1 MLANS
6 FGIPGYRVQ
15 TTDTFFEALKEA
27 IKNDLGAV
35 IELVT
40 EPEAITPTKKLSELS

>member
-6 FGIPGYRVQ
+6 FGMPGYRVQ
-15 TTDTFFEALKEA
+15 TTASFFDALQEA